1 MRLCA
6 LLSSGKDSVLAADLV
21 REQGHELAC
30 ALTMLSENPFSYM
43 FHTPNARLASLQ
55 AEAMGVPIILQPTKG
70 EEEKELE
77 DLDAGLLRAVNE
89 FKAQGVVSGALKSWY
104 QRYRID
110 KACMKYALGVYAP
123 LWKMDEAKE
132 AELLLSRGYKIVF
145 SAVAAEGLDEGW
157 LGKPFDRAAVERL
170 RSLGVSLVGE
180 GGEFET
186 LVLDCPMFMKRLRIA
201 RSHAVKE
208 GVSTA
213 RLVVDEALLE
223 KK

>member
-1 MRLCA
+1 
-6 LLSSGKDSVLAADLV
+6 
-21 REQGHELAC
+21 
-30 ALTMLSENPFSYM
+30 
-43 FHTPNARLASLQ
+43 
-55 AEAMGVPIILQPTKG
+55 MGVPIILQPTKG

-89 FKAQGVVSGALKSWY
+89 FKAQGVVSGALKSQY

-132 AELLLSRGYKIVF
+132 AELLISRGYKIVF
-145 SAVAAEGLDEGW
+145 SAVAAEGLDESW

-186 LVLDCPMFMKRLRIA
+186 LVLDCPMFKKRLHIV

-208 GVSTA
+208 GANTA
-213 RLVVDEALLE
+213 RLVVDEAALE
-223 KK
+223 KKQ